1 MKRRNARGS
10 YKWYKKESE
19 ENSMEGRGRSRRRNT
34 HQAWKKRL
42 SSVLAVVLTA
52 VMILNMP
59 LSIDGLRM
67 HVSDAFASASN
78 ADRDSGVWATASNAK
93 YRKGDSGDVDIY
105 VIADDNGAV
114 PGNTTSMTLYLKNN
128 TDQAISEGVLTFS
141 GRYINKEDAIF
152 QDVGSGEEYEQIIAG
167 GGPGQAGEESG
178 EGLIYQESE
187 ETADETMAPD
197 AAESIGS
204 ADEGIETADPVLPED
219 SGSEGDEEEEE
230 AYKLTNI
237 DLLPGE
243 LHEVHFEFYT
253 DDDVKSTKANVSFS
267 FRGENEEGSRVTGD
281 TKFYYSIG
289 LPTVNFSMED
299 GMQIESGISNDLE
312 IWMSEPDWVDE
323 DLQDRLDEQEEKEE
337 EENDAADTASDSDA
351 SKASDSNASKDNTA
365 SDSNAGKD
373 SSTSQKDEEK
383 IQKYTEEAMEIS
395 SSRVSY
401 TVEIYGADYSEFHPR
416 KAEEAEDIGWI
427 SCVYEVDRNTKPG
440 IYYGKVTATGKWN
453 KKSFTSEQG
462 FLFEV
467 TGEGIQE
474 YTEETDNVIVR
485 ASAPASVFDEEVKLV
500 VKELP
505 EGSDGY
511 QEAEEAL
518 KAEDVLYEGMKALDI
533 TFVNEDGE
541 EIEPNG
547 EVQVSIQMKEGVL
560 PEDADLETVEVHH
573 LKAADANTVKA
584 EAVADGAEKTDGTVL
599 SAEEAAA
606 ELEAAEI
613 SEEEVEAAIDKDAA
627 AVAMFSVDS
636 FSTFTI
642 TWGRWGSSSVEVQ
655 YGRLVNGKFSSDLNL
670 IGTPND
676 VTADRYFDFS
686 NYTGTYKNEKG
697 VSYRYS
703 GAQLVNARN
712 EVIQEYSSSDENTFK
727 AQRTESGYSSYYEL
741 QYYDKDGWW
750 WDDPW
755 QEVPSNGAMIRLIY
769 EADEPLETFKG
780 IDTAGTIHI
789 GLKDL
794 GSGSGITN
802 DFPFGGSDWTGQ
814 GGGVKQGIVENKLGT
829 NGSPRLKNGSS
840 LNPLFSSMDEANH
853 LFQIDEDG
861 YYYYD
866 SGENFAHFNEADGS
880 FDLYHVP
887 RTDAY
892 LAPPDE
898 PQFLPFN
905 TLRNEVR
912 TTENTY
918 GDVENNPGYGE
929 NYQYYLLGEGN
940 GEKSASNYYFG
951 MEIGFDFIMPENGR
965 LNGQDMVFEF
975 EGDDD
980 VWVFIDDVL
989 VLDMGGVHDNYGGS
1003 INFATG
1009 DVLVDKVSQNSGY
1022 GVAGER
1028 TTIESMFQKAGEEW
1042 DGSNYSTHTLKFFY
1056 LERGAG
1062 GSNCKIRFN
1071 MPAIPQG
1078 TINFQKVLEYI
1089 NTADA
1094 ADFEFEFQAYVN
1106 YDGMGDDYE
1115 LYQGHYKLFEDM
1127 QAYTNG
1133 NYTDKTTEA
1142 DGVIKLRDGQIA
1154 QLDDDQ
1160 ILANSTFYLVEKG
1173 ALSDKYDFEVE
1184 NTMITMITDQETGQI
1199 IGVKTGELNVEDEPF
1214 VVFSNKVRAD
1224 NKFNLQIKKT
1234 MIDQSTPDDVFY
1246 MKLLLGTSQ
1255 TPYTGKYTLYQ
1266 QNGSTTKIAE
1276 NGLISLKAGEYA
1288 EIIGLVG
1295 GNQIRVE
1302 EVDPGENYGAPSYS
1316 MTGCLDGQAI
1326 SDENGITGTALEGK
1340 DLGDSPVITATVTN
1354 QGKPSVTI
1362 EKQVEGNMGD
1372 QNAVFD
1378 FSISVK
1384 GADGQ
1389 EINIDGTYDNVRIQ
1403 DGLFSLKDDEHFTIP
1418 NLPIGSTITVTEL
1431 STGDGYT
1438 TTVSEN
1444 GETPVT
1450 ANEITFAPKGNTR
1463 ILFTNTKGV
1472 NIPTGIFSDQY
1483 PYLMM
1488 LAIAAI
1494 GTTGFIYPAC
1504 RRRRHKGDK

>member
-467 TGEGIQE
+467 TGEGWAGQKFTAE
-474 YTEETDNVIVR
+474 LDAMTVHAYAEEGVLPEGVQL
-485 ASAPASVFDEEVKLV
+485 A
-500 VKELP
+500 VKELR
-505 EGSDGY
+505 EDDAQTAEKF
-511 QEAEEAL
+511 QEAVDAL
-518 KAEDVLYEGMKALDI
+518 EQEGTAYDGMMAVDI
-533 TFVNEDGE
+533 TFVDEDGQ
-541 EIEPNG
+541 EIEPDG
-547 EVQVSIQMKEGVL
+547 EVQVSIEMKKGALPEGV
-560 PEDADLETVEVHH
+560 DLETVEIHH
-573 LKAADANTVKA
+573 LKETDANTIEVEKVADGSDQTDGTVQTPEDAKAAMEEEAVPEERIEEAVSQDA
-584 EAVADGAEKTDGTVL
+584 EAVAA
-599 SAEEAAA
+599 
-606 ELEAAEI
+606 
-613 SEEEVEAAIDKDAA
+613 
-627 AVAMFSVDS
+627 FSVDS

-642 TWGRWGSSSVEVQ
+642 TWEGGFYTHEITVHCIDQV
-655 YGRLVNGKFSSDLNL
+655 GKEIGQNLND
-670 IGTPND
+670 IN
-676 VTADRYFDFS
+676 R
-686 NYTGTYKNEKG
+686 NEDITMANIAPEIDG
-697 VSYRYS
+697 YRYDRAVIARS
-703 GAQLVNARN
+703 AETISTGRTFTQLRYSRGDRGWQYRSNNNWNWNRVNN
-712 EVIQEYSSSDENTFK
+712 NNVYLVYSEELTPADTVDSTSEGVHMYMFDYGSPAFNGGDYGNGETKEGLASSTIN
-727 AQRTESGYSSYYEL
+727 
-741 QYYDKDGWW
+741 
-750 WDDPW
+750 
-755 QEVPSNGAMIRLIY
+755 SNGWPSLTGNVENGNQYASFR
-769 EADEPLETFKG
+769 TF
-780 IDTAGTIHI
+780 
-789 GLKDL
+789 
-794 GSGSGITN
+794 
-802 DFPFGGSDWTGQ
+802 FGGSTSAYN
-814 GGGVKQGIVENKLGT
+814 VN
-829 NGSPRLKNGSS
+829 SS
-840 LNPLFSSMDEANH
+840 YAVNH
-853 LFQIDEDG
+853 LFLKENFDRNGEFYFNSAEYFATLKNDSDSDFTVYNQLGTPSDEDAYFYQRG
-861 YYYYD
+861 
-866 SGENFAHFNEADGS
+866 NFMP
-880 FDLYHVP
+880 Y
-887 RTDAY
+887 
-892 LAPPDE
+892 
-898 PQFLPFN
+898 N
-905 TLRNEVR
+905 TLDITNVRNRNLYDDTGSRLSEDDPR
-912 TTENTY
+912 YNEPLY
-918 GDVENNPGYGE
+918 GFKESNNF
-929 NYQYYLLGEGN
+929 
-940 GEKSASNYYFG
+940 YFG
-951 MEIGFDFIMPENGR
+951 MYVWADFYQPKD
-965 LNGQDMVFEF
+965 GQVEDNNSGEASDMIFQF
-975 EGDDD
+975 TGDDD
-980 VWVFIDDVL
+980 MWVYIDGVL
-989 VLDMGGVHDNYGGS
+989 VLDLGGIHDAQSGY

-1009 DVLVDKVSQNSGY
+1009 EIGWTDTETGNSANWQY
-1022 GVAGER
+1022 SNLYDAFLSAG
-1028 TTIESMFQKAGEEW
+1028 KADSTDW
-1042 DGSNYSTHTLKFFY
+1042 NDNTFVDGSNHRIQIFY
-1056 LERGAG
+1056 MERGAG
-1062 GSNCKIRFN
+1062 ASNLKMSFN
-1071 MPAIPQG
+1071 LKTIPDGQLSVRKTVEHYYAPQLADVDYTMEVTVNG
-1078 TINFQKVLEYI
+1078 GKYANEEYTLFQQPDVYMTDENGQFKLKH
-1089 NTADA
+1089 NQTA
-1094 ADFEFEFQAYVN
+1094 
-1106 YDGMGDDYE
+1106 
-1115 LYQGHYKLFEDM
+1115 LFED
-1127 QAYTNG
+1127 
-1133 NYTDKTTEA
+1133 
-1142 DGVIKLRDGQIA
+1142 L
-1154 QLDDDQ
+1154 
-1160 ILANSTFYLVEKG
+1160 
-1173 ALSDKYDFEVE
+1173 EVG
-1184 NTMITMITDQETGQI
+1184 DR
-1199 IGVKTGELNVEDEPF
+1199 VK
-1214 VVFSNKVRAD
+1214 
-1224 NKFNLQIKKT
+1224 
-1234 MIDQSTPDDVFY
+1234 
-1246 MKLLLGTSQ
+1246 
-1255 TPYTGKYTLYQ
+1255 
-1266 QNGSTTKIAE
+1266 
-1276 NGLISLKAGEYA
+1276 
-1288 EIIGLVG
+1288 
-1295 GNQIRVE
+1295 VE
-1302 EVDPGENYGAPSYS
+1302 EVDIGDLPGGVQVADAYDISYTVTDGSGAIIGS
-1316 MTGCLDGQAI
+1316 G
-1326 SDENGITGTALEGK
+1326 E
-1340 DLGDSPVITATVTN
+1340 DLGD
-1354 QGKPSVTI
+1354 TI
-1362 EKQVEGNMGD
+1362 EAVMPAYGSITVNITNTAKFTRPLKLVKYFSGTENDAAPDGFEATYTLYEVTENGNVEIGSVRYSQFTREEGQTPYYIFWLETGKNYTIVETFETEGDNDGGTEELSWRSCIISTNDPAVGTDPSEGIVTLDENDSTEVEEMDTITMTNVYSEKTIKLSVDKIVAGNMGD
-1372 QNAVFD
+1372 KNEEFT
-1378 FSISVK
+1378 FNYTYTM
-1384 GADGQ
+1384 DGNLVEKSFKLTDSSQ
-1389 EINIDGTYDNVRIQ
+1389 LYTID
-1403 DGLFSLKDDEHFTIP
+1403 IP
-1418 NLPIGSTITVTEL
+1418 YGVDITITEVE
-1431 STGDGYT
+1431 SGNGYT
-1438 TTVSEN
+1438 TTYTAGPTGGSVNKN
-1444 GETPVT
+1444 GDGHACTLNNVT
-1450 ANEITFAPKGNTR
+1450 TDTTVT
-1463 ILFTNTKGV
+1463 FTNTKGV
-1472 NIPTGIFSDQY
+1472 QIPTGLNGNNY

>member
-204 ADEGIETADPVLPED
+204 ADEGIETTDPVLPED

-323 DLQDRLDEQEEKEE
+323 DLQDRLDEQEEKEEEEE

-500 VKELP
+500 VKELR
-505 EGSDGY
+505 EDDAQTAEKF
-511 QEAEEAL
+511 QEAVDAL
-518 KAEDVLYEGMKALDI
+518 EQEGTAYDGMMAVDI
-533 TFVNEDGE
+533 TFVDEDGQ
-541 EIEPNG
+541 EIEPDG
-547 EVQVSIQMKEGVL
+547 EVQISIEMKKGALPEGV
-560 PEDADLETVEVHH
+560 DLETVEIHH
-573 LKAADANTVKA
+573 LKETDANTIEVEKVADGSDQTDGTVQTPEDAKAAMEEEAVPEERIEEAVSQDA
-584 EAVADGAEKTDGTVL
+584 EAVAA
-599 SAEEAAA
+599 
-606 ELEAAEI
+606 
-613 SEEEVEAAIDKDAA
+613 
-627 AVAMFSVDS
+627 FSVDS

-642 TWGRWGSSSVEVQ
+642 TWGGWDGQNNVRVQ
-655 YGRLVNGKFSSDLNL
+655 YSKKNRDGSYSEVNLRGVQSQEIDLSDIQFNFNRYTPATA
-670 IGTPND
+670 IGTD
-676 VTADRYFDFS
+676 DQLE
-686 NYTGTYKNEKG
+686 YTYTQAVLVGKNERTLATYAKG
-697 VSYRYS
+697 T
-703 GAQLVNARN
+703 
-712 EVIQEYSSSDENTFK
+712 ENTFRK
-727 AQRTESGYSSYYEL
+727 RWNSLQYFTRSGYGGE
-741 QYYDKDGWW
+741 WETVP
-750 WDDPW
+750 DD
-755 QEVPSNGAMIRLIY
+755 STIY
-769 EADEPLETFKG
+769 LVYSTPLETFQGEDTEG
-780 IDTAGTIHI
+780 IININVKNLDTDDS
-789 GLKDL
+789 LR
-794 GSGSGITN
+794 
-802 DFPFGGSDWTGQ
+802 DFPFGGEGWTGND
-814 GGGVKQGIVENKLGT
+814 GGVRQGIVKNKLG
-829 NGSPRLKNGSS
+829 SS
-840 LNPLFSSMDEANH
+840 GYPVLQNNRGLTSLFADGTSANY
-853 LFQIDEDG
+853 LFQKDADG

-866 SGENFAHFNEADGS
+866 SGRNFAQLDGNEFS
-880 FDLYHVP
+880 LYYVP
-887 RTDAY
+887 RNLDDN
-892 LAPPDE
+892 APPDF
-898 PQFLPFN
+898 PLFLPFN
-905 TLRNEVR
+905 TLQS
-912 TTENTY
+912 TTATGTNDFAGDPNRGETY
-918 GDVENNPGYGE
+918 EY
-929 NYQYYLLGEGN
+929 YQLGES
-940 GEKSASNYYFG
+940 SADYYFG
-951 MEIGFDFIMPENGR
+951 MEISFDFIMPKDGEIDGR
-965 LNGQDMVFEF
+965 DMVFEF

-1009 DVLVDKVSQNSGY
+1009 AVNVDKVYEGSSGDI
-1022 GVAGER
+1022 AG
-1028 TTIESMFQKAGEEW
+1028 TSNTIEEMFRKAGNVW
-1042 DGSNYSTHTLKFFY
+1042 NGSDYSTHTLKFFY

-1062 GSNCKIRFN
+1062 GSNCSIKFN
-1071 MPAIPQG
+1071 IPAIPQG
-1078 TINFQKVLEYI
+1078 TINFQKELAYS
-1089 NTADA
+1089 NDADA
-1094 ADFEFEFQAYVN
+1094 ADFDFQFDAYVD
-1106 YDGMGDDYE
+1106 YDGDGENYQ
-1115 LYQGHYKLFEDM
+1115 LYTGSYKLFNSMNDYPSGS
-1127 QAYTNG
+1127 YTPM
-1133 NYTDKTTEA
+1133 TAA
-1142 DGVIKLRDGQIA
+1142 DGIIELKDGQIA
-1154 QLDDDQ
+1154 QLDSTD
-1160 ILANSTFYLVEKG
+1160 ILATSNFYIQELGV
-1173 ALSDKYDFEVE
+1173 LSDKYEVKLGD
-1184 NTMITMITDQETGQI
+1184 TILETVYEGTGESKTE
-1199 IGVKTGELNVEDEPF
+1199 IGVKTDELMVGDNPF
-1214 VVFSNKVRAD
+1214 VTFTNSVIKGNQ
-1224 NKFNLQIKKT
+1224 FNLQIEKK
-1234 MIDQSTPDDVFY
+1234 MEDESTPDEEFQIRI
-1246 MKLLLGTSQ
+1246 LLGESE
-1255 TPYTGKYTLYQ
+1255 TPYDGKYNLYYA
-1266 QNGSTTKIAE
+1266 NG
-1276 NGLISLKAGEYA
+1276 NLISEDNQASLDGIITLKAGQYA
-1288 EIIGLVG
+1288 EIIGLIG
-1295 GNQIRVE
+1295 GNQIRVQEVNLGNEYE
-1302 EVDPGENYGAPSYS
+1302 EPLYT
-1316 MTGCLDGQAI
+1316 MTGPLQGNSTLPDDG
-1326 SDENGITGTALEGK
+1326 GIVGVAKEGK
-1340 DLGDSPVITATVTN
+1340 ELGTNPIKATITN
-1354 QGKPSVTI
+1354 HGKPGITI
-1362 EKQVEGNMGD
+1362 EKQVTGNMGEYD
-1372 QNAVFD
+1372 RAFE
-1378 FSISVK
+1378 FTISVTHN
-1384 GADGQ
+1384 D
-1389 EINIDGTYDNVRIQ
+1389 NPVSVDGTYGNGENAVIVEN
-1403 DGLFSLKDDEHFTIP
+1403 GKFSLKDDQSFTIP
-1418 NLPIGSTITVTEL
+1418 NLPTGSKVVVSENDYQ
-1431 STGDGYT
+1431 SSGGYT
-1438 TTVSEN
+1438 TTVK
-1444 GETPVT
+1444 
-1450 ANEITFAPKGNTR
+1450 IGNADADNQLSGIIEDLKISTT
-1463 ILFTNTKGV
+1463 ILFTNQKGV
-1472 NIPTGIFSDQY
+1472 DVPTGIFSDHY

>member
-323 DLQDRLDEQEEKEE
+323 DLQDRLDEQEEKEG

-467 TGEGIQE
+467 TGEGWAGQE
-474 YTEETDNVIVR
+474 FTAELDAMTVHAYAEEGVLPEGVQL
-485 ASAPASVFDEEVKLV
+485 A
-500 VKELP
+500 VKELR
-505 EGSDGY
+505 EDDAQTAEKF
-511 QEAEEAL
+511 QEAVDAL
-518 KAEDVLYEGMKALDI
+518 EQEGTAYDGMMAVDI
-533 TFVNEDGE
+533 TFVDEDGQ
-541 EIEPNG
+541 EIEPDG
-547 EVQVSIQMKEGVL
+547 EVQVSIEMKKGALPEGV
-560 PEDADLETVEVHH
+560 DLETVEIHH
-573 LKAADANTVKA
+573 LKETDANTIEVEKVADGSHQTDGTVQTPEDAKAAMEEEAVPEERIEEAVSQDA
-584 EAVADGAEKTDGTVL
+584 EAVAA
-599 SAEEAAA
+599 
-606 ELEAAEI
+606 
-613 SEEEVEAAIDKDAA
+613 
-627 AVAMFSVDS
+627 FSVDS

-642 TWGRWGSSSVEVQ
+642 TWGGWGDRNSITIH
-655 YGRLVNGKFSSDLNL
+655 YVNQEGKEIPGKQSETVRKDNNEWVDLNSYDNVTFEGYTYKGAYL
-670 IGTPND
+670 NSYDGTQAKWVRYYDSNWSSGWQYSTS
-676 VTADRYFDFS
+676 VTMPDSGTTWRANGYRGRNIYLVYNAELTRVDTVDSAAQGVHMYMFNYKNPAFS
-686 NYTGTYKNEKG
+686 GGSYGINNGSIKQGIASATVNANGWPILTGTYETDRGTSFSDFFGNDPSAYE
-697 VSYRYS
+697 VS
-703 GAQLVNARN
+703 G
-712 EVIQEYSSSDENTFK
+712 
-727 AQRTESGYSSYYEL
+727 
-741 QYYDKDGWW
+741 
-750 WDDPW
+750 DDA
-755 QEVPSNGAMIRLIY
+755 V
-769 EADEPLETFKG
+769 
-780 IDTAGTIHI
+780 
-789 GLKDL
+789 
-794 GSGSGITN
+794 
-802 DFPFGGSDWTGQ
+802 
-814 GGGVKQGIVENKLGT
+814 
-829 NGSPRLKNGSS
+829 
-840 LNPLFSSMDEANH
+840 NH
-853 LFQIDEDG
+853 LFLL
-861 YYYYD
+861 
-866 SGENFAHFNEADGS
+866 ENFEQNGEFYFNSAEYFAELHDDTFTVYNQLGTPSSDGS
-880 FDLYHVP
+880 YFYQRGNFMPYNALDITDIRNYNRYDDTGAPLSESDGRYNEPLYGFK
-887 RTDAY
+887 
-892 LAPPDE
+892 E
-898 PQFLPFN
+898 
-905 TLRNEVR
+905 
-912 TTENTY
+912 EN
-918 GDVENNPGYGE
+918 DF
-929 NYQYYLLGEGN
+929 
-940 GEKSASNYYFG
+940 YFG
-951 MEIGFDFIMPENGR
+951 MYTWADFYQPKGGLVEDNDGGASSPMI
-965 LNGQDMVFEF
+965 FEF
-975 EGDDD
+975 TGDDD
-980 VWVFIDDVL
+980 MWVYIDGVL
-989 VLDMGGVHDNYGGS
+989 VLDLGGIHDAQS
-1003 INFATG
+1003 
-1009 DVLVDKVSQNSGY
+1009 
-1022 GVAGER
+1022 
-1028 TTIESMFQKAGEEW
+1028 
-1042 DGSNYSTHTLKFFY
+1042 
-1056 LERGAG
+1056 
-1062 GSNCKIRFN
+1062 
-1071 MPAIPQG
+1071 G
-1078 TINFQKVLEYI
+1078 TINFQTGEVRWTETETNQDPNWRSSTLLKIFTDAGREDSTNWNNDTFADGSNHRIQIFYMERGAGASNLKMRFNLKTIPDGQLSVRKEVQHYYAPQIKDVEYRMQVTVNDLPYANQEYTLFEQEGGGKTDANGQFTLKHDQTAIFPDLKVDDKITVKEVGASNLPEEGVEIDKAYDI
-1089 NTADA
+1089 SYTVTDSSGGIIDNGDEESGSISASMPAYGSITVNVTNTAT
-1094 ADFEFEFQAYVN
+1094 F
-1106 YDGMGDDYE
+1106 
-1115 LYQGHYKLFEDM
+1115 
-1127 QAYTNG
+1127 TRP
-1133 NYTDKTTEA
+1133 
-1142 DGVIKLRDGQIA
+1142 IKLVKHFEGTE
-1154 QLDDDQ
+1154 
-1160 ILANSTFYLVEKG
+1160 NGG
-1173 ALSDKYDFEVE
+1173 APE
-1184 NTMITMITDQETGQI
+1184 G
-1199 IGVKTGELNVEDEPF
+1199 
-1214 VVFSNKVRAD
+1214 
-1224 NKFNLQIKKT
+1224 FNAT
-1234 MIDQSTPDDVFY
+1234 
-1246 MKLLLGTSQ
+1246 
-1255 TPYTGKYTLYQ
+1255 YTLYEV
-1266 QNGSTTKIAE
+1266 NGETETPVGEGIRYSEFTRSDSGNDSYYIFWLETGKSYKIKEDFGTDDSTGETDELHWLGYTTLAKDSAADSGNSDGIVYLETDDAMVEPDIDTITITNHYSNNVKI
-1276 NGLISLKAGEYA
+1276 
-1288 EIIGLVG
+1288 LVDK
-1295 GNQIRVE
+1295 V
-1302 EVDPGENYGAPSYS
+1302 
-1316 MTGCLDGQAI
+1316 
-1326 SDENGITGTALEGK
+1326 
-1340 DLGDSPVITATVTN
+1340 
-1354 QGKPSVTI
+1354 
-1362 EKQVEGNMGD
+1362 VEGNMGD
-1372 QNAVFD
+1372 KTKLFK
-1378 FSISVK
+1378 F
-1384 GADGQ
+1384 
-1389 EINIDGTYDNVRIQ
+1389 TYQ
-1403 DGLFSLKDDEHFTIP
+1403 
-1418 NLPIGSTITVTEL
+1418 
-1431 STGDGYT
+1431 YT
-1438 TTVSEN
+1438 KNGVSEN
-1444 GETPVT
+1444 GEFSLTNGSDLAVIEIPYGAEIIITEIDDGSGYTTTYTAGPTGGPV
-1450 ANEITFAPKGNTR
+1450 NENGDGHECTLNNVTTDTTVT
-1463 ILFTNTKGV
+1463 FTNTKDV
-1472 NIPTGIFSDQY
+1472 QIPTGLNGNSY

-1504 RRRRHKGDK
+1504 RRRRHKGEK